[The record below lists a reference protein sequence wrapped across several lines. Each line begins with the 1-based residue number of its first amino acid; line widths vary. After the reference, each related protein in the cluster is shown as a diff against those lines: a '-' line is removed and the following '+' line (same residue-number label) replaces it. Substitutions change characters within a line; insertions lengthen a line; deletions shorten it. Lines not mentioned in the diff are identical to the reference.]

1 MSRLNFEN
9 LHKEYEFIKPATI
22 RFTRTDKMF
31 TINTLD
37 SVDNVYVNYKIS
49 EPDLKRLISI
59 DSYSK
64 EDKEVFKFSLR
75 EVEQHDLDDDTYN
88 SISVCQYYFNLSDR
102 ILRLAKK
109 QEHLYRLKRV
119 DSPYLKLKN
128 RQIHT
133 NGGRPKGSKN
143 KIDTERLEYLRAN
156 YDRIIQNCI
165 RHNWPDEYVTLQKEL
180 GTKKKEKE
188 LYEEFSVLREK
199 TFAKQ

>member
-1 MSRLNFEN
+1 MSRLNFTILN
-9 LHKEYEFIKPATI
+9 KNYTFIKPATI

-88 SISVCQYYFNLSDR
+88 SISVCQYYFNLSNR

-119 DSPYLKLKN
+119 ESPYLKLRP

-143 KIDTERLEYLRAN
+143 RVDSDRLEYLKAN
-156 YDRIIQNCI
+156 YDKIIQNCI
-165 RHNWPDEYVTLQKEL
+165 RHNWPDEYISLHKEL
-180 GTKKKEKE
+180 GIKKT
-188 LYEEFSVLREK
+188 YDDFVALREK
-199 TFAKQ
+199 K